1 MGQSPS
7 GWDMGLTAPSSPQR
21 ASEPPQSQETGLC
34 LPLRFHIPSAPGREA
49 QGAEPGGLAQALTQL
64 SVGEPL
70 RSMSPDRATKTSPQ
84 QPPRWPTRSPTPP
97 WTSIRPRGPSTSSSL
112 ASEQRGPSVPPGG
125 ASVPDVL
132 NFPGKDNWHLL
143 RDAAPWGSLTQ
154 SRAPFLCLK
163 FPCLKL
169 EMVRQNLFSRERWL
183 VSFEI
188 IVPPKGH

>member
-1 MGQSPS
+1 MCRNTRILEMPKKRRTRTTRNGK
-7 GWDMGLTAPSSPQR
+7 APVRLSQLCSSPV
-21 ASEPPQSQETGLC
+21 SS
-34 LPLRFHIPSAPGREA
+34 PGA
-49 QGAEPGGLAQALTQL
+49 I
-64 SVGEPL
+64 
-70 RSMSPDRATKTSPQ
+70 KTSPQ